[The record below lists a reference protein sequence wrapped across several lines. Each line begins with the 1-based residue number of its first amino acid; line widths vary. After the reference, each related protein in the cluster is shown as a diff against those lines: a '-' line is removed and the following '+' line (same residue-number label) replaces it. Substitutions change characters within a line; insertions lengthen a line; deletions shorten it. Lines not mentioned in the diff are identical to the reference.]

1 MLCASHANVTPFERY
16 VKRKEELAA
25 AARLSGFYTV
35 EDATAGR
42 GLVPIGHAWTRG
54 LFDGNFYRREPAD
67 TVHPAVSLVFVQSR
81 GGNTVADNPSA
92 LGGGET
98 DTHLIYEG
106 LSRVDADAVLAGAGT
121 ARGERIVFSVWH
133 PELVALR
140 LARGHARHPAQVI
153 VTGRGDLP
161 IESGLMFNEPTLRVF
176 LITRSL
182 LAGLLAERVHRRPWV
197 EVIDAGDPVSLDTA
211 LRLLRRRDIH
221 VVSAVGGRHT
231 ATSLLREELVREV
244 YLTTSPIEAGEPNT
258 PFYEGSPP
266 ALTRVLAKAGRGAE
280 ADVRFEHFLVDAKP
294 V

>member
-1 MLCASHANVTPFERY
+1 MCASHANVTPFERY
-16 VKRKEELAA
+16 AKRQEELVAGTT
-25 AARLSGFYTV
+25 LSGFYTV
-35 EDATAGR
+35 DNGTAGR
-42 GLVPIGHAWTRG
+42 GLVAIGNAWTRG
-54 LFDGNFYRREPAD
+54 LFDGDFYRSEPAD
-67 TVHPAVSLVFVQSR
+67 SRHPVVSLVFVQSR
-81 GGNTVADNPSA
+81 SGNTVAANPSV

-98 DTHLIYEG
+98 DKHLIYEG

-140 LARGHARHPAQVI
+140 LARGHGRHPAQII

-161 IESGLMFNEPTLRVF
+161 FESGLMFNEPTLRVF

-182 LAGLLAERVHRRPWV
+182 LVGLLRERVHRRPWV
-197 EVIDAGDPVSLDTA
+197 EVVDAGDPVSLDAA
-211 LRLLRRRDIH
+211 LRHLRRRGIRI
-221 VVSAVGGRHT
+221 VSAVGGRQT
-231 ATSLLREELVREV
+231 ATALLREQHVRDV

-266 ALTRVLAKAGRGAE
+266 ELVRVLSKAGRGIE
-280 ADVRFEHFLVDAKP
+280 EGVRFEHFLVNTGP